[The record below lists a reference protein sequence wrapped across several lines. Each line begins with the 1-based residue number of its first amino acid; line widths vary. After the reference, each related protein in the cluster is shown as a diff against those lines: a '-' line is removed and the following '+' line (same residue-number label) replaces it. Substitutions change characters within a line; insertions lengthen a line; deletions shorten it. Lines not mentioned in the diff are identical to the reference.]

1 MYIVVGAGI
10 VGASVAYF
18 LSRAG
23 APVTV
28 IDSGRIAAGTSS
40 TTFAWVNSHNKH
52 PRPYHDLNVAGM
64 HAHAALRTQF
74 ESAPWWHGGGT
85 LEWEGGNPDR
95 YRSKVAT
102 LQDWGY
108 RVQWLDH
115 AGVSEL
121 EPDIDIRAVGDA
133 PVAYFPDDGWVDPP
147 VYCQALLAAARSRGT
162 RVLTHTRVTGLLRR
176 GERIVGVRTDRDEAL
191 SADTVVNCTGR
202 WADQPAF
209 SDAQQIPLT
218 PSAGLMC
225 FTPPLAHAVRRV
237 IFSPEVHIRPDGAG
251 RLLIC
256 RNDLEVPI
264 DASPSQH
271 LPDVHRLLSAA
282 AKVLPLLDGVPAE
295 AVRVGVRALP
305 ADQYP
310 AVGPA
315 RDVQGFY
322 SVITHSGVTLAPF
335 LGEAVADEILNRVER
350 VELATFRP
358 QRFRI

>member
-28 IDSGRIAAGTSS
+28 IDSGRIAGGTSS
-40 TTFAWVNSHNKH
+40 TTFAWVNSLNKA

-64 HAHAALRTQF
+64 RAHAALREQF
-74 ESAPWWHGGGT
+74 ESAPWWHSGGT
-85 LEWEGGNPDR
+85 LEWTHGSPDS

-102 LQDWGY
+102 RQAWGY

-115 AGVSEL
+115 AGVREL
-121 EPDIDIRAVGDA
+121 EPDIDVGAIGEA

-147 VYCQALLAAARSRGT
+147 VYCQALLAAARARGV
-162 RVLTHTRVTGLLRR
+162 RLLTHTRVAGLLRR
-176 GERIVGVRTDRDEAL
+176 DDSIVGVHTESGEAL
-191 SADTVVNCTGR
+191 SADTVINCTGR
-202 WADQPAF
+202 WAGQPAF
-209 SDAQQIPLT
+209 SEAQQIPLT
-218 PSAGLMC
+218 PSAGLML
-225 FTPPLAHAVRRV
+225 FTPPLAHAVKRV
-237 IFSPEVHIRPDGAG
+237 IFSPEVHVRPDGAG

-264 DASPSQH
+264 EASPTQH
-271 LPDVHRLLSAA
+271 LDDAQRLLHAA
-282 AKVLPLLDGVPAE
+282 AKVLPLLGGVQAE
-295 AVRVGVRALP
+295 ALRVGVRALP
-305 ADQYP
+305 ADHYP

-350 VELATFRP
+350 LELATFRA
-358 QRFRI
+358 QRFHA